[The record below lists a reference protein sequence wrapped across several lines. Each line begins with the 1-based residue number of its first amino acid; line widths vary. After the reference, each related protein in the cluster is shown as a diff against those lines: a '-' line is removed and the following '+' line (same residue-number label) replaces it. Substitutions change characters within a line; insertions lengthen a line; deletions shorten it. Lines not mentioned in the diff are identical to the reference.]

1 MMTRDE
7 VREVVAAALGE
18 YCTEQLPELDE
29 AVDVVMDA
37 VEEARREEAQYEEG
51 ATMTKAGFL
60 DKVKRIVA
68 EREGQHGKPAETFK
82 AIAAAWSVY
91 LTAVVGV
98 PVMLREEDVAMMMVE
113 LKVQRFA
120 GGQSAHMDTL
130 LDIAGYAACAGE
142 LVSGGR

>member
-1 MMTRDE
+1 M
-7 VREVVAAALGE
+7 REMRFECKMPEGGWEKLADISSSAAEMRAEAARLMSKADF
-18 YCTEQLPELDE
+18 LDE
-29 AVDVVMDA
+29 
-37 VEEARREEAQYEEG
+37 
-51 ATMTKAGFL
+51 
-60 DKVKRIVA
+60 VKRIVA
-68 EREGQHGKPAETFK
+68 EREGQHGKSAETFK
-82 AIAAAWSVY
+82 AIAAAWSTY

>member
-7 VREVVAAALGE
+7 ARELAEVTLEEYREGRLPKQDAVRF
-18 YCTEQLPELDE
+18 
-29 AVDVVMDA
+29 VMDA
-37 VEEARREEAQYEEG
+37 IEDARREESEA
-51 ATMTKAGFL
+51 MTKSEFL
-60 DKVKRIVA
+60 DEVKRIVA

-82 AIAAAWSVY
+82 AAWSVY
-91 LTAVVGV
+91 LTAIVGV

>member
-7 VREVVAAALGE
+7 AREVVLVTLGE
-18 YCTEQLPELDE
+18 YCTERLPNIDE
-29 AVDVVMDA
+29 AVDVVKDMLDA
-37 VEEARREEAQYEEG
+37 EWCEEG
-51 ATMTKAGFL
+51 TAMTKADFL

-68 EREGQHGKPAETFK
+68 EREGQHGKPRETFK
-82 AIAAAWSVY
+82 GIATTWSEY

-98 PVMLREEDVAMMMVE
+98 PVMLREEDVAMMLVE

-120 GGQSAHMDTL
+120 HGQSAHMDTL

-142 LVSGGR
+142 LVSGGV

>member
-1 MMTRDE
+1 MTTECKTPDE
-7 VREVVAAALGE
+7 VWEQIVQVAPPTTGGVLAEGE
-18 YCTEQLPELDE
+18 QS
-29 AVDVVMDA
+29 MS
-37 VEEARREEAQYEEG
+37 
-51 ATMTKAGFL
+51 KADFL
-60 DKVKRIVA
+60 DKVKDIVA
-68 EREGQHGKPAETFK
+68 EREGQHGKPRETFK

-91 LTAVVGV
+91 LTAIVGV

>member
-7 VREVVAAALGE
+7 VREVVAVTLRE
-18 YCTEQLPELDE
+18 YCMEQLLELE
-29 AVDVVMDA
+29 GVVDVVMDA
-37 VEEARREEAQYEEG
+37 VEEGKA
-51 ATMTKAGFL
+51 MTKATFL
-60 DKVKRIVA
+60 DKVKHIVA

-120 GGQSAHMDTL
+120 GGQGTHMDTL

-142 LVSGGR
+142 LASRGV

>member
-7 VREVVAAALGE
+7 AREAV
-18 YCTEQLPELDE
+18 

-37 VEEARREEAQYEEG
+37 VEAARREEEEAEG
-51 ATMTKAGFL
+51 SQCEGVMTKAAFL
-60 DKVKRIVA
+60 DKVKDIVA

-82 AIAAAWSVY
+82 GIASTWSEY

-98 PVMLREEDVAMMMVE
+98 PVMLREEDVTMMMVE

-120 GGQSAHMDTL
+120 HGQGTHMDTL

-142 LVSGGR
+142 LVRGGL

>member
-1 MMTRDE
+1 MLTRDE
-7 VREVVAAALGE
+7 ARELAEVTLEEYREGRLPKQDAVRF
-18 YCTEQLPELDE
+18 
-29 AVDVVMDA
+29 VMDA
-37 VEEARREEAQYEEG
+37 IEDARREESEA
-51 ATMTKAGFL
+51 MTKSEFL
-60 DKVKRIVA
+60 DEVKRIVA

-91 LTAVVGV
+91 LTAIVGV

-120 GGQSAHMDTL
+120 GGQGTHMDTL

-142 LVSGGR
+142 LASRGV

>member
-1 MMTRDE
+1 MTTECKTPDE
-7 VREVVAAALGE
+7 VWEQIIKVAPPTTGGVLA
-18 YCTEQLPELDE
+18 
-29 AVDVVMDA
+29 
-37 VEEARREEAQYEEG
+37 EEAQL
-51 ATMTKAGFL
+51 MSKADFL
-60 DKVKRIVA
+60 DRVKSIVA

-82 AIAAAWSVY
+82 AIAAAWSAY
-91 LTAVVGV
+91 LTAIVGV

>member
-1 MMTRDE
+1 MMTRDD

-18 YCTEQLPELDE
+18 YCTEQLPELEE

-37 VEEARREEAQYEEG
+37 VEEARREAARYEEG

-60 DKVKRIVA
+60 DKVKHIVA

-120 GGQSAHMDTL
+120 GGQGTHMDTL

-142 LVSGGR
+142 LASRGV

>member
-1 MMTRDE
+1 MTTECKTPDE
-7 VREVVAAALGE
+7 VWEQIVKVAPPTTGGVLAEGE
-18 YCTEQLPELDE
+18 QP
-29 AVDVVMDA
+29 MS
-37 VEEARREEAQYEEG
+37 
-51 ATMTKAGFL
+51 KADFL
-60 DKVKRIVA
+60 DRVKDIVA

-91 LTAVVGV
+91 LTAIVGV

-142 LVSGGR
+142 LASGGR

>member
-1 MMTRDE
+1 MTTECKTPDE
-7 VREVVAAALGE
+7 VWEQIVKAAPPTTGGVLAEGE
-18 YCTEQLPELDE
+18 QP
-29 AVDVVMDA
+29 MS
-37 VEEARREEAQYEEG
+37 
-51 ATMTKAGFL
+51 KADFL
-60 DKVKRIVA
+60 DRVKDIVA

-91 LTAVVGV
+91 LTAIVGV

>member
-18 YCTEQLPELDE
+18 YATWALPDLEE

-37 VEEARREEAQYEEG
+37 VKEVRREAVQYEEG

-60 DKVKRIVA
+60 DRVKDIVA

-82 AIAAAWSVY
+82 GIAATWSEY

-120 GGQSAHMDTL
+120 HGQSAHMDTL

>member
-1 MMTRDE
+1 MTRDD

-18 YCTEQLPELDE
+18 YCTGYLPELDE

-37 VEEARREEAQYEEG
+37 IEAARREESAE
-51 ATMTKAGFL
+51 AMTKSKFL
-60 DKVKRIVA
+60 DEVKRIVA
-68 EREGQHGKPAETFK
+68 EREGQHGKPGDTFK
-82 AIAAAWSVY
+82 AIAAAWSAY

>member
-1 MMTRDE
+1 MTRDD

-18 YCTEQLPELDE
+18 YCTGYLPELDE

-37 VEEARREEAQYEEG
+37 IEAARREEREAG
-51 ATMTKAGFL
+51 SATMTKGDFL

-91 LTAVVGV
+91 LTAIVGV

-120 GGQSAHMDTL
+120 GGQGTHMDTL

-142 LVSGGR
+142 LASRGV

>member
-7 VREVVAAALGE
+7 ARELAEVTLEEYREGRLPKQDAVRF
-18 YCTEQLPELDE
+18 
-29 AVDVVMDA
+29 VMDA
-37 VEEARREEAQYEEG
+37 IEDARREESEA
-51 ATMTKAGFL
+51 MTKSEFL
-60 DKVKRIVA
+60 DEVKRIVA

-91 LTAVVGV
+91 LTAIVGV
-98 PVMLREEDVAMMMVE
+98 PVMLREEDVPMMLVE

-120 GGQSAHMDTL
+120 GGQGTHMDTL

-142 LVSGGR
+142 LASRGV